1 VRYVRQLFGPG
12 ERPVRD
18 THRPLRH
25 VGDPGRGRS
34 CGRPGTARARAR
46 ADLAGDP
53 DQEIGTPDG
62 SGYLEATAAF
72 TGEYNGKKVRGENY
86 VEMTGEWNS

>member
-1 VRYVRQLFGPG
+1 VRV
-12 ERPVRD
+12 
-18 THRPLRH
+18 T
-25 VGDPGRGRS
+25 
-34 CGRPGTARARAR
+34 
-46 ADLAGDP
+46 GDP

-72 TGEYNGKKVRGENY
+72 TGTYNGKKVRGENY